1 VIAALPRKTRK
12 IHSFDDR
19 FVDSVVMI
27 LSLISVV
34 IVLYPIIFV
43 VSASISEP
51 QLVLAGKVTL
61 FPKQMTVEGYTRIFQ
76 YKPLWRG
83 YFNTILYTAA
93 STVITLIT
101 TLPAAYALSRR
112 DLRGRGFFT
121 FYFAFTMFFSAGLI
135 PTYLAVQSY
144 GMINTVW
151 PLLFLGAVSMH
162 NLIVVRTYYTSSI
175 PYELTEAAFI
185 DGCSNLK
192 LFSSIIIPLA
202 KPVIAVIAL
211 YAAVAQ
217 WNAYFTPMIYLTN
230 AKMYPL
236 QVHLR
241 NILILGE
248 TTDFLGSDPEELAD
262 MVRLQRLRE
271 SMKYGLIVVSTLP
284 MLCVYPFLQRFF
296 VKGVMMGSIKG

>member
-1 VIAALPRKTRK
+1 MTRIAAKHGK
-12 IHSFDDR
+12 IRSADDR
-19 FVDSVVMI
+19 VIDGVAMTLSI
-27 LSLISVV
+27 LATLV
-34 IVLYPIIFV
+34 VLYPILFV
-43 VSASISEP
+43 VSASVSDP
-51 QLVLAGKVTL
+51 QLVVTGQIVL
-61 FPKQMTVEGYTRIFQ
+61 LPKGLTFEGYERILNYQ
-76 YKPLWRG
+76 PVWRG
-83 YFNTILYTAA
+83 YLNTIFYAA
-93 STVITLIT
+93 AGTIVSLFA
-101 TLPAAYALSRR
+101 TLPAAYALSRK

-121 FYFAFTMFFSAGLI
+121 AYFAVTMFFSAGLI
-135 PTYLAVQSY
+135 PTYLTVQSY
-144 GMINTVW
+144 GMLNTVW

-162 NLIVVRTYYTSSI
+162 NLVVVRTYYTSSI

-192 LFSSIIIPLA
+192 LFVRIILPLA

-230 AKMYPL
+230 SKLYPL

-241 NILILGE
+241 NILIMGE

-284 MLCVYPFLQRFF
+284 MLVVYPFLQRFF

>member
-1 VIAALPRKTRK
+1 MTAISAKKGRIR
-12 IHSFDDR
+12 SRDDR
-19 FVDSVVMI
+19 VIDSVVMA
-27 LSLISVV
+27 LSLIATV

-43 VSASISEP
+43 VSASVSDP
-51 QLVLAGKVTL
+51 QMVVTGKVVFL
-61 FPKQMTVEGYTRIFQ
+61 PKDITFEGYKRILEYQ
-76 YKPLWRG
+76 PVWRG
-83 YFNTILYTAA
+83 YLNTIFYTVA
-93 STVITLIT
+93 STLISLFA
-101 TLPAAYALSRR
+101 TLPAAYALSRK

-121 FYFAFTMFFSAGLI
+121 AFFAVTMFFSAGLI
-135 PTYLAVQSY
+135 PTYLTVQSY
-144 GMINTVW
+144 GMLNTFW
-151 PLLFLGAVSMH
+151 PLLFLDAVSMH
-162 NLIVVRTYYTSSI
+162 NLVVVRTYYTSSI

-185 DGCSNLK
+185 DGCSNFK
-192 LFSSIIIPLA
+192 LFIRIILPLA

-230 AKMYPL
+230 TKMYPL

-241 NILILGE
+241 NILIMGE

-284 MLCVYPFLQRFF
+284 MLVVYPFLQRFF